1 MVSAIRSDAG
11 QILTDDIHH
20 TTNNHIL
27 KMVVLIQN
35 VTIFIFLRLLLKGL

>member
-1 MVSAIRSDAG
+1 MASAIRSAAG
-11 QILTDDIHH
+11 QILTDDIYH
-20 TTNNHIL
+20 TTSNHIL